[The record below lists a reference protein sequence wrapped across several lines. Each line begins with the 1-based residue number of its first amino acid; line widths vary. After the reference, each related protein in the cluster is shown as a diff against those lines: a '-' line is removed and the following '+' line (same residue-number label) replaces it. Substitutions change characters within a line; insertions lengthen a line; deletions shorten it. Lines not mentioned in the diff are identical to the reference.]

1 MKRDDRSPKAYRAS
15 VTGKQGDLLETIRA
29 AILRAVP
36 DIEEGIEH
44 GMLDYPG
51 LANLAAQQDYVS
63 LYVLPSALD
72 RHRDKFA
79 GVDAGTSCL
88 RFRRVSQVDDD
99 LLRDLLLDV
108 RAARS

>member
-1 MKRDDRSPKAYRAS
+1 MKRDDRQS
-15 VTGKQGDLLETIRA
+15 DLLETIRA

-51 LANLAAQQDYVS
+51 LANLATQQDYVS

-79 GVDAGTSCL
+79 GVNAGKSCL
-88 RFRRVSQVDDD
+88 RSRRVSQVDND

>member
-15 VTGKQGDLLETIRA
+15 VTGKQSDLLETIRA

-36 DIEEGIEH
+36 DIEEGIQH

-63 LYVLPSALD
+63 LYVLPAALD

-79 GVDAGTSCL
+79 GVNAGKSCL